1 MQKTI
6 SNFLSKKQWLIV
18 ISSFFVFVGIGYYLL
33 FLPINYSIE
42 EPFIFEVKKGESF
55 SLVSEKLYQLGI
67 VKNKFIFKTAAF
79 IYGADNKIKAARF
92 KIKKGLSYLDLIDLL
107 TNGPADYLKTIKIY
121 NGSILKNIVITLQQE
136 LKVDSSIILELANDK
151 DFLKSLNINANSL
164 EGYLLPGIYNIYE
177 NSDAEEVIS
186 ILTNSLNEFLNDS
199 LNFQNQTNN
208 FDKHQILTIAS
219 IIEGETNFKDEMP
232 LISAVYHNRLR
243 KGMKLQADPTIQYAL
258 DGGWRRLTYSDLNID
273 SPYNTYKYYGLP
285 PGPINNPGKDAIIA
299 ALFPADVDYL
309 FFVADGTGK
318 HKFARTYKEH
328 LSNVRNYRKWLNSK
342 KSE

>member
-18 ISSFFVFVGIGYYLL
+18 IASFFVFVGIGYYLL
-33 FLPINYSIE
+33 FFPINYSIE
-42 EPFIFEVKKGESF
+42 EPIIFEIKKGESF
-55 SLVSEKLYQLGI
+55 SIVSEKLYQLGI
-67 VKNKFIFKTAAF
+67 VKNKFVFKTAAI
-79 IYGADNKIKAARF
+79 IYGADNRIKAARF

-136 LKVDSSIILELANDK
+136 LKVDSSTVLKLANDK
-151 DFLKSLNINANSL
+151 DFLKSLNISANSL

-177 NSDAEEVIS
+177 NSEAEEVIS

-199 LNFQNQTNN
+199 LNIQSQKNN
-208 FDKHQILTIAS
+208 FNKHQILTIAS

-232 LISAVYHNRLR
+232 LISAVYHNRLK

-258 DGGWRRLTYSDLNID
+258 DGGWRRLTYSDLNME

-285 PGPINNPGKDAIIA
+285 PGPINNPGKDAITA

-309 FFVADGTGK
+309 FFVADGNGK
-318 HKFARTYKEH
+318 HKFAKTYKEH
-328 LSNVRNYRKWLNSK
+328 LSNVKDYRKWLNSK

>member
-6 SNFLSKKQWLIV
+6 SNFLSKKQWLII
-18 ISSFFVFVGIGYYLL
+18 ISSFFVFVGIGYYLF

-42 EPFIFEVKKGESF
+42 EPLVFEVKKGESF

-92 KIKKGLSYLDLIDLL
+92 KIKKSLSYLDLIDLL

-136 LKVDSSIILELANDK
+136 LKVDSSIILKLANDR

-177 NSDAEEVIS
+177 NSGAEEVIS
-186 ILTNSLNEFLNDS
+186 ILTNSLNKFLNDS

-258 DGGWRRLTYSDLNID
+258 DGGWKRLTYSDLNID

-285 PGPINNPGKDAIIA
+285 PGPINNPGKDAITA
-299 ALFPADVDYL
+299 ALFPAEVDYL

-328 LSNVRNYRKWLNSK
+328 LNNVKDYRKWLNSK